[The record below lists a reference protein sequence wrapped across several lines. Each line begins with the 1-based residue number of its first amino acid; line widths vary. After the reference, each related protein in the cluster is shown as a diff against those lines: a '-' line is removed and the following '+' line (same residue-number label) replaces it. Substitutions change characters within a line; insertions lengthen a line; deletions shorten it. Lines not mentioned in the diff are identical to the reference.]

1 MEAAC
6 LCRGF
11 CCTKKTTMKS
21 ESAGRVREA
30 SFGNTSVAK
39 NNSIGIKIPGDWFKH
54 WFDSSF
60 YRSLYA
66 NGDEN
71 EASGFV
77 DELLKEL
84 QPAPG
89 SQILDLGCGN
99 GRHSKHLAS
108 KGFHVTG
115 LDLASSSITIAK
127 RSEAPNLRFSC
138 HDMRAPFGNNCFN
151 YVFNFFTSFG
161 YFKTSAEDDKV
172 ISNMAQ
178 ALKPGG
184 TLVMDYI
191 NSSYAEKNLI
201 PAETKETDGVRYS
214 ITRWTDAQYFFK
226 KIAIENTGSP
236 AALEFT
242 EQVKKF
248 SLVEL
253 CDLMAKHNLHLE
265 KVYGDYSLNEYNSNT
280 SARMILFA
288 KKII

>member
-1 MEAAC
+1 
-6 LCRGF
+6 
-11 CCTKKTTMKS
+11 MKRHIFS
-21 ESAGRVREA
+21 SVQET
-30 SFGNTSVAK
+30 SFINTSIKKK
-39 NNSIGIKIPGDWFKH
+39 NSTGIKIPGDWFKH

-60 YRSLYA
+60 YRRLYA
-66 NGDEN
+66 NRDEN

-127 RSEAPNLRFSC
+127 RSETPNLKFSC
-138 HDMRAPFGNNCFN
+138 HDMRVPFGKNCFH
-151 YVFNFFTSFG
+151 YIFNFFTSFG

-191 NSSYAEKNLI
+191 NSSFAEKNLI
-201 PAETKETDGVRYS
+201 PAETKENDGIRYF
-214 ITRWTDAQYFFK
+214 ITRWTDEKYFFK
-226 KIAIENTGSP
+226 KIAIENTGSTIP
-236 AALEFT
+236 VEFT

-248 SLVEL
+248 SPDEL
-253 CDLMAKHNLHLE
+253 CNLMAKHNLHVE
-265 KVYGDYSLNEYNSNT
+265 KVYGDYALNEYNSET

-288 KKII
+288 KKK